1 MEAYDKLIYDIN
13 TDLNSKGFDK
23 NMVSDYCDSSLKK
36 YLQSF
41 KLADQIAK
49 MEIESEAFKMK
60 KKSN

>member
-1 MEAYDKLIYDIN
+1 
-13 TDLNSKGFDK
+13 
-23 NMVSDYCDSSLKK
+23 MVSDYCDSSLKK

-49 MEIESEAFKMK
+49 MDIESEAFKMK